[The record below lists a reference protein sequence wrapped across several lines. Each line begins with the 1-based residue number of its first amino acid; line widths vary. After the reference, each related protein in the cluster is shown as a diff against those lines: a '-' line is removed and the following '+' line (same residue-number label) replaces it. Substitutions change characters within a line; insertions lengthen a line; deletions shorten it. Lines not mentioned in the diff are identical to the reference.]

1 MCAKGVISVTTTWGL
16 KVQELLKEAGKTP
29 AWLAREAKIGR
40 STVINWINNPNGV
53 TPKPEQIAKVAK
65 AFNKTARELAP
76 YGGYPIVQ
84 SSDEGERLA
93 RIKAIETTPREA
105 RLLGDLRRL
114 SPRDQDTV
122 LSLVEA
128 WVKMRGGDDT
138 DQQGSQ

>member
-1 MCAKGVISVTTTWGL
+1 MTTTWGL

-65 AFNKTARELAP
+65 AFGKTARELAP
-76 YGGYPIVQ
+76 YGGYPIVT

-93 RIKAIETTPREA
+93 RIRAITTTPRETQ
-105 RLLGDLRRL
+105 LLGDLRKL
-114 SPRDQDTV
+114 SARDQDTV

-128 WVKMRGGDDT
+128 WIKMRGDDT
-138 DQQGSQ
+138 GS